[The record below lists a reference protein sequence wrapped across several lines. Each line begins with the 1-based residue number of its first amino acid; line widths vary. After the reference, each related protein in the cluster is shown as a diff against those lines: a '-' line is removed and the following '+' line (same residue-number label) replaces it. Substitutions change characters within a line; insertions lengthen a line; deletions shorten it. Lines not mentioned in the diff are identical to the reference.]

1 MGSWDRA
8 RNGVAASNGETE
20 RRDLGGCFSSFATP
34 GTEPALGCRKLLHS
48 TLDISEEVISFHI
61 YDL

>member
-20 RRDLGGCFSSFATP
+20 RRDHGGCFSSFATP
-34 GTEPALGCRKLLHS
+34 KDAMVPHS
-48 TLDISEEVISFHI
+48 TMDILEKVIPFHI